1 MRMKAVIYHN
11 YGSPDRLEFAEV
23 EQPTPR
29 DDEVLVQVRA
39 SSVNSWDWD
48 LLRGRPYLTRIGALR
63 KPRYMILGADLAGR
77 VEAVG
82 RDVTRFRAGDEVFGD
97 ISGSGWG
104 GFAEYVCAREDVL
117 ALKPVG
123 TTFEAAAAVPQA
135 AVLAL
140 QGLRRYEA
148 ISPGQRVLI
157 NGAGGG
163 VGTFGIQIAKSL
175 GAEVTAVDIAEKSD
189 VMRSVG
195 ADHVVDF
202 RGEDFTKRGQRY
214 DLILDVTAQRS
225 MFDYRRALSPQG
237 AYVCVG
243 GATGRILQAVLL
255 GLWMSRTSSQRMGL
269 LLHRPSVP
277 DLTLMSELLE
287 TGAVVPVID
296 SQYALDETA
305 EALRHFGTGQVRGK
319 VVITV

>member
-1 MRMKAVIYHN
+1 MKAVIYHK
-11 YGSPDRLEFAEV
+11 YGSPDDLELAEV
-23 EQPTPR
+23 EQPTPN
-29 DDEVLVQVRA
+29 DDEVLVQVDA
-39 SSVNSWDWD
+39 ASVNSWDWD
-48 LLRGRPYLTRIGALR
+48 LLRGRPYLGIRIGALR
-63 KPRYMILGADLAGR
+63 KPRYRILGADIAGR

-82 RDVTRFRAGDEVFGD
+82 GDVTRFRARDEVFGD

-117 ALKPVG
+117 ALKPASA
-123 TTFEAAAAVPQA
+123 TFEAAAAVPQA
-135 AVLAL
+135 SVLAL
-140 QGLRRYEA
+140 QGLRKYGE

-175 GAEVTAVDIAEKSD
+175 GAEVTGVDIAEKSD

-202 RGEDFTKRGQRY
+202 RREDFTRGGQRY

-237 AYVCVG
+237 SYVAVG
-243 GATGRILQAVLL
+243 GAPARILQAVLL
-255 GLWMSRTSSQRMGL
+255 GLWMSKTSSQRMGL
-269 LLHRPSVP
+269 LLLRPSAE
-277 DLTLMSELLE
+277 DLALMSELLE
-287 TGAVVPVID
+287 AGAVVPVVD
-296 SQYALDETA
+296 SQYPLDEVA
-305 EALRHFGTGQVRGK
+305 DALRYFGAGQVRGK
-319 VVITV
+319 VVITM